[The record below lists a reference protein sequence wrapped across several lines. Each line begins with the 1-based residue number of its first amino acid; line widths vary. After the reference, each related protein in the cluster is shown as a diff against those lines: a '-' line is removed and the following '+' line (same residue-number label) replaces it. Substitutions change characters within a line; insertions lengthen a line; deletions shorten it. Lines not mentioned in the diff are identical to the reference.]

1 MVKCFLE
8 SVNLLEAAVVSR
20 GGFWANLCASFEEI
34 PYQTIYGDGVW
45 FLLKA
50 PACIAAGILFRLLD
64 ATFTF

>member
-8 SVNLLEAAVVSR
+8 SVNLLEAVVSR
-20 GGFWANLCASFEEI
+20 GSFWANLCASFEEI
-34 PYQTIYGDGVW
+34 PYQTIYGVW